1 MNKEKIILNKQNIKK
16 KLLIFIEKNIKI
28 GDNYKTNIKELEKLK
43 KFFDDINYTPDT
55 EIYLEIIKND
65 EIKNLLIEI
74 VKKNKMII
82 EQGEVN
88 LIFDNEI
95 LMSLIETFY
104 LENYNEYNIEQVYIQ
119 TQNDIKKYRNDSIK
133 NYLEE
138 IDKKI
143 LTKEQEQELARKI
156 KNNDSDARKIFIER
170 NLKLVVSIA
179 KNYVGKGLEF
189 MDLIQEGSIGLIKAV
204 EKFDPNKGYKFST
217 YATWWIRQSI
227 KRAISNKSR
236 NIRIPIYMHDK
247 VKKYIKVKERLEEEL
262 NRKPTIEE
270 LQEEIHETKE
280 TIEKLEKLKKDTVSL
295 NKPVS
300 EENENEIGDYVKDE
314 RNNLEEE
321 FFSNNLYSEIMD
333 LLKKCNLNDME
344 KDIIMLRNG
353 IGIKKPITL
362 VELGKKYNVSRERI
376 RQIEIKVLEKLRASK
391 YIKEFAFYMD
401 DPNQAL
407 KNIDTLRKQKYK
419 KIGKK

>member
-28 GDNYKTNIKELEKLK
+28 GDNYKINIKELEKLK

>member
-138 IDKKI
+138 IDKKV

-333 LLKKCNLNDME
+333 LFKKCNLNDME
-344 KDIIMLRNG
+344 KDIIMLRKG
-353 IGIKKPITL
+353 IGIKKPIT
-362 VELGKKYNVSRERI
+362 YC
-376 RQIEIKVLEKLRASK
+376 
-391 YIKEFAFYMD
+391 
-401 DPNQAL
+401 
-407 KNIDTLRKQKYK
+407 
-419 KIGKK
+419 

>member
-1 MNKEKIILNKQNIKK
+1 MNKEKMILNKQNIKK

-28 GDNYKTNIKELEKLK
+28 GDDYKTNIKELEKLK

-104 LENYNEYNIEQVYIQ
+104 LENYNEYNIEQAYIQ

-333 LLKKCNLNDME
+333 LFKKCNLNDME
-344 KDIIMLRNG
+344 KDIIMLRKG

-362 VELGKKYNVSRERI
+362 EELGKKYNVSRERI

>member
-1 MNKEKIILNKQNIKK
+1 MNKEKIILDKQNIKK

-333 LLKKCNLNDME
+333 LLTKCNLNDME

>member
-138 IDKKI
+138 IDKKV

-333 LLKKCNLNDME
+333 LFKKCNLNDME
-344 KDIIMLRNG
+344 KDIIMLRKG

-362 VELGKKYNVSRERI
+362 EELGKKYNVSRERI
-376 RQIEIKVLEKLRASK
+376 RQIEMKVLVKLRDSK

-419 KIGKK
+419 K

>member
-333 LLKKCNLNDME
+333 LFKKCNLNDME
-344 KDIIMLRNG
+344 KDIIMLRKG

-362 VELGKKYNVSRERI
+362 EELGKKYNVSRERI
-376 RQIEIKVLEKLRASK
+376 RQIEMKVLVKLRDSK

-419 KIGKK
+419 K

>member
-1 MNKEKIILNKQNIKK
+1 
-16 KLLIFIEKNIKI
+16 
-28 GDNYKTNIKELEKLK
+28 
-43 KFFDDINYTPDT
+43 
-55 EIYLEIIKND
+55 
-65 EIKNLLIEI
+65 
-74 VKKNKMII
+74 
-82 EQGEVN
+82 
-88 LIFDNEI
+88 
-95 LMSLIETFY
+95 
-104 LENYNEYNIEQVYIQ
+104 
-119 TQNDIKKYRNDSIK
+119 
-133 NYLEE
+133 
-138 IDKKI
+138 
-143 LTKEQEQELARKI
+143 
-156 KNNDSDARKIFIER
+156 
-170 NLKLVVSIA
+170 
-179 KNYVGKGLEF
+179 

>member
-43 KFFDDINYTPDT
+43 NFFDDINYTPDT

-65 EIKNLLIEI
+65 EIKNFLIEI

-88 LIFDNEI
+88 LIFDNEV

-295 NKPVS
+295 NKPLS

>member
-1 MNKEKIILNKQNIKK
+1 MNKEKIILSKQNIKK

-28 GDNYKTNIKELEKLK
+28 DDDYKTNIKELEKLK

-104 LENYNEYNIEQVYIQ
+104 LENYNEYNIEQAYIQ

-333 LLKKCNLNDME
+333 LFKKCNLNDME
-344 KDIIMLRNG
+344 KDIIMLRKG

-362 VELGKKYNVSRERI
+362 EELGKKYNVSRERI
-376 RQIEIKVLEKLRASK
+376 RQIEMKVLVKLRDSK

-419 KIGKK
+419 K